1 MERYILQPDEVRGW
15 WVITDTKYMIAVR
28 FKQNEFG
35 TKKYASILQHP
46 HAKENE
52 LRRVLRTTNEL
63 YPYLRVMLPHI
74 AF

>member
-1 MERYILQPDEVRGW
+1 MERYILQPDEKCGW

-28 FKQNEFG
+28 FKQNEFR
-35 TKKYASILQHP
+35 TKKYASVLRNPNMQ
-46 HAKENE
+46 END
-52 LRRVLRTTNEL
+52 LHRVLCATNEL